1 MNRTSWSVGGVKLN
15 NEGGK
20 YYEKCTN
27 YNSISIEF
35 CDILE
40 KDLSIEQIESAKKLI
55 KYIRLKCKNT
65 KHIIRHYD
73 VTGKLCPARYID
85 NKKWYELRKKLT

>member
-1 MNRTSWSVGGVKLN
+1 MSRTAWSVGGNKLN
-15 NEGGK
+15 NGGK
-20 YYEKCTN
+20 YYGKCNN

-40 KDLSIEQIESAKKLI
+40 KDISQEQIESAKKLI
-55 KYIRLKCKNT
+55 AYIRKKCPNV

-73 VTGKLCPARYID
+73 VTGKLCPYRYID
-85 NKKWYELRKKLT
+85 DDKWHELRIQLT